1 LTRQLIALHRA
12 VTHKDKNLL
21 NQLVRQEVEMTL
33 PLRGVTALSLSL
45 YLRHTEMTTDLLTAL
60 RRNRQLGTIFYNIL
74 MIQEPRVFV
83 TVGFLNLARAIDLP
97 SVDNAS
103 RREPPLITA
112 SRMGQLE
119 AAALLVTHGAST
131 EARDGQG
138 RTALWHAVREE
149 QDGVVEM
156 LIHAGAKV
164 FYENQDLACPT
175 QLACKTAL
183 LKVLHQSIGPQ

>member
-1 LTRQLIALHRA
+1 
-12 VTHKDKNLL
+12 
-21 NQLVRQEVEMTL
+21 MTL

-45 YLRHTEMTTDLLTAL
+45 YLKHLEMTVELLTAL
-60 RRNRQLGTIFYNIL
+60 RKTRQIGKYTKYFETKTSCHPMGPIISFIDGRSLSRHKQRVLHSSVALLKLFSNKLLIIFS
-74 MIQEPRVFV
+74 
-83 TVGFLNLARAIDLP
+83 GRAIDQS

-103 RREPPLITA
+103 RREPPIITA
-112 SRMGQLE
+112 SRMGLLE
-119 AAALLVTHGAST
+119 AAALLVTHGASM

-149 QDGVVEM
+149 EDQIVEM

-164 FYENQDLACPT
+164 FYENEDLACPT

-183 LKVLHQSIGPQ
+183 LKVKA